1 MGRYV
6 LLFVDYPV
14 SLVRTPSSK
23 FKVVKTEFELGL
35 ILDPVLVLEPKLEF
49 FKNNFVLEKKVLNH
63 GQPEVNVSSRLRY
76 PELDQNGV

>member
-6 LLFVDYPV
+6 LLFADYLV

-23 FKVVKTEFELGL
+23 FKVVKTELELGL

-49 FKNNFVLEKKVLNH
+49 LKIILFLGFHLFV
-63 GQPEVNVSSRLRY
+63 
-76 PELDQNGV
+76 ELDPDYFF

>member
-23 FKVVKTEFELGL
+23 FKVVKTELELGL

-49 FKNNFVLEKKVLNH
+49 FKIILFWKK
-63 GQPEVNVSSRLRY
+63 GPEPGPTR
-76 PELDQNGV
+76 G